1 MRPDTVAL
9 FQGSA
14 ASSRAASA
22 AAQLHLLSDLS
33 NWDVTRALC
42 SSHPK
47 ATPVATMQ
55 FIHLSLLKAVPKGT
69 IWPLII

>member
-1 MRPDTVAL
+1 MDTVTL
-9 FQGSA
+9 PPQQLA
-14 ASSRAASA
+14 AAAT
-22 AAQLHLLSDLS
+22 AAQLRLLSDLS
-33 NWDVTRALC
+33 SWDVTRALC

-69 IWPLII
+69 TWPLII